1 MIASPVSGLYILKN
15 GGKCGIIYDVG
26 QTDKSKF
33 VEINIR
39 ISFIKRGA
47 DHLML
52 EIDIR
57 KVINIEDGKLFYHD
71 FNDTVSAIDLNAIA
85 DHHQK
90 KTVRLQNSKYRSV
103 GEREYPYYYLDSP
116 NGITLYLEIP
126 KKNWFKRFITRALGW
141 NFNVAEQDLWYSIQ
155 VMLNENGYTTLDLS

>member
-1 MIASPVSGLYILKN
+1 M
-15 GGKCGIIYDVG
+15 
-26 QTDKSKF
+26 
-33 VEINIR
+33 
-39 ISFIKRGA
+39 
-47 DHLML
+47 ML

-71 FNDTVSAIDLNAIA
+71 FSNAVLAIDLNAIA

-90 KTVRLQNSKYRSV
+90 KTGRIQNGKYRYV

-126 KKNWFKRFITRALGW
+126 KKNWFKRFITRVLGW
-141 NFNVAEQDLWYSIQ
+141 QCQQLKSY
-155 VMLNENGYTTLDLS
+155 